1 MIISNYFRIFAA
13 DNKKITIM
21 TAFDNITANEKLDA
35 ALAKFHKD
43 WGGEGSAMEIAQQIR
58 QGADMVRVVPAW

>member
-1 MIISNYFRIFAA
+1 
-13 DNKKITIM
+13 M